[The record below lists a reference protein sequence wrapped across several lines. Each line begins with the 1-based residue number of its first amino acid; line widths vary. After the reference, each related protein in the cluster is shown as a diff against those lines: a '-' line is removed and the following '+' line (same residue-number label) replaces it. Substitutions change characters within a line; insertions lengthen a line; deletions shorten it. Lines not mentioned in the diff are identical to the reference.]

1 MILLPVLVLA
11 VAIAAVVIIGRWV
24 SARLRAAQWRQAY
37 EAWQEI
43 IPVSPAAGVPGWPA
57 GKTGMVHFFGTD
69 YVDYDPAADA
79 AVYIEGMVADVQAW
93 MTGQRQAA

>member
-43 IPVSPAAGVPGWPA
+43 IPVSPVAGVPGWPA
-57 GKTGMVHFFGTD
+57 GETGMMHFFGTD

-79 AVYIEGMVADVQAW
+79 AVYCEDMAADVQAYIDSLH
-93 MTGQRQAA
+93 QAA